1 MIQRSI
7 LAAALFAALLFQT
20 IPAARAQNYPTGPIT
35 IIVSFPPGGSIDA
48 VVRAIAPKLQE
59 RMGRPI
65 VVENRAGG
73 GGVIATAAVAKS
85 SPDGH
90 MLLASASSIASNPSL
105 FKALPFDTLKDL
117 QSVSLLFHTPLVLVV
132 NPGLPAK
139 SVAELIALAKKRPG
153 EISFAQSGPGSA
165 VHLAAELLQTMTGT
179 KMNGVAYRGA
189 PPALNDVM
197 AGHVSMMFADAGSV
211 VSLIAGGKVRAL
223 GVSSTTRVPALPDIP
238 TIAEAGVA
246 GFDAVG
252 WTMICVAAATPS
264 PIVER
269 LQKEFALAA
278 AAPDVQALMVRL
290 GLLPVASPPPA
301 EVHKFLATEI
311 DRWGGIIEKA
321 GVAKSQ

>member
-1 MIQRSI
+1 MVQRSVR
-7 LAAALFAALLFQT
+7 LAAVLAALLFQSNL
-20 IPAARAQNYPTGPIT
+20 AARAQNYPSGPVT
-35 IIVSFPPGGSIDA
+35 VVVSFPAGGSIDA

-59 RMGRPI
+59 RLGRPI

-90 MLLASASSIASNPSL
+90 MLLATASSIASNPSL

-117 QSVSLLFHTPLVLVV
+117 QAVSLLFHTPLVLVV
-132 NPGLPAK
+132 HPGMPAK
-139 SVAELIALAKKRPG
+139 SVGELIALAKQRPG

-165 VHLAAELLQTMTGT
+165 VHLAAELFQTMTGT

-223 GVSSTTRVPALPDIP
+223 GVSSTKRVPALPDVP
-238 TIAEAGVA
+238 TIAEAGVT

-264 PIVER
+264 PIVDR

-278 AAPDVQALMVRL
+278 AAPDVQALMIRL
-290 GLLPVASPPPA
+290 GLLPAASPPPA
-301 EVHKFLATEI
+301 EVQKFLGSEI